1 MSSCEPALY
10 ISSNDLD
17 YSIVLKRY
25 RRYSKELVDR
35 ILPHM
40 SRMRHLCI
48 PWTHLHDDDGNVS
61 QLLST
66 LIDAPGPQLET
77 FNLYRGRADGRCFAL
92 PAIFGGHT
100 PRLSILKLCYSF
112 PRMGSVSFTNLKELY
127 IRGRKR
133 DLITMELSQIMEI
146 LEAAPALEYFVT
158 VKARFVQN
166 QALED
171 DNQQVRQV
179 RLDSL
184 RRFDM
189 ARWFSVYHSEP
200 PQQAHRPQLPVSYER
215 LARAEERLSLPLRRP

>member
-146 LEAAPALEYFVT
+146 PGTRARIFRHSQGAL
-158 VKARFVQN
+158 
-166 QALED
+166 
-171 DNQQVRQV
+171 
-179 RLDSL
+179 
-184 RRFDM
+184 
-189 ARWFSVYHSEP
+189 
-200 PQQAHRPQLPVSYER
+200 
-215 LARAEERLSLPLRRP
+215 RAESGPRRRRSSGTASTPRQPSTFRHGPVVQRLSLRTSSAGSSSPIASFV